1 MSEDRN
7 IAMKNI
13 ERGLGSKGKLR
24 ILRAL
29 AKEPQKPLSIYMLE
43 KYTGIRSNFLKAD
56 IKILVEIGWVK
67 ECAGSGRI
75 KKYSLNLR
83 NETVLKIIEFFR
95 SINYL

>member
-1 MSEDRN
+1 LNGDRN
-7 IAMKNI
+7 NIVKNI

-56 IKILVEIGWVK
+56 IKTLMEIGWVK
-67 ECAGSGRI
+67 EYTESGRI